1 MDNTDIKTYLD
12 YILKGNDKI
21 NYLGIHT
28 INSFNLLNIKRKKN
42 VV

>member
-21 NYLGIHT
+21 NYLGIYT
-28 INSFNLLNIKRKKN
+28 INSFNVLNIKRKKK
-42 VV
+42 

>member
-12 YILKGNDKI
+12 YVLKGNDKKK
-21 NYLGIHT
+21 LGIYT
-28 INSFNLLNIKRKKN
+28 INSFNILNIKGKKT

>member
-12 YILKGNDKI
+12 YISKGNDKKI
-21 NYLGIHT
+21 GIYT
-28 INSFNLLNIKRKKN
+28 INSFNILNIKGKKT